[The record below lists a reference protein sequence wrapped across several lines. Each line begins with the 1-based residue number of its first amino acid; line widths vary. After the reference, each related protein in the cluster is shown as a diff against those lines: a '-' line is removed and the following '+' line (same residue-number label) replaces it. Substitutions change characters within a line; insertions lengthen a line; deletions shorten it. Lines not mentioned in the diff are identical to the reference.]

1 MRALQGK
8 EGELQQLRQA
18 LRERDRLI
26 EKINTAVLESQ
37 EKNKVREPQMW
48 QFNFLTCI
56 PYVFIKIS
64 ELDFFFYDFL
74 APNYSNAVIVKKGKG
89 KNKLEK
95 LVAYNINIRY
105 WRILIFLKLLES
117 FEISKQHLI
126 LEGDSTWQ

>member
-37 EKNKVREPQMW
+37 EKNKVSELQMW
-48 QFNFLTCI
+48 QFNFLTGI

-64 ELDFFFYDFL
+64 ELDFFM
-74 APNYSNAVIVKKGKG
+74 
-89 KNKLEK
+89 
-95 LVAYNINIRY
+95 
-105 WRILIFLKLLES
+105 IFW
-117 FEISKQHLI
+117 HLI
-126 LEGDSTWQ
+126 TVMLSLLKREREKTNWKS

>member
-37 EKNKVREPQMW
+37 EKNKVSELQMW
-48 QFNFLTCI
+48 QFNFLTGI
-56 PYVFIKIS
+56 PYVFI
-64 ELDFFFYDFL
+64 FYDFL

-89 KNKLEK
+89 KGKNKLEK
-95 LVAYNINIRY
+95 LVAYSINIRY
-105 WRILIFLKLLES
+105 WRILIFLKT
-117 FEISKQHLI
+117 FGI
-126 LEGDSTWQ
+126 LWNF

>member
-37 EKNKVREPQMW
+37 EKNKVSELQMW
-48 QFNFLTCI
+48 QFNFLTGI

-64 ELDFFFYDFL
+64 ELDFFFM
-74 APNYSNAVIVKKGKG
+74 
-89 KNKLEK
+89 
-95 LVAYNINIRY
+95 
-105 WRILIFLKLLES
+105 IFW
-117 FEISKQHLI
+117 HLI
-126 LEGDSTWQ
+126 TVMLSLLKREREKTNWKS

>member
-37 EKNKVREPQMW
+37 EKNKVSELQMW
-48 QFNFLTCI
+48 QFNFLTGI
-56 PYVFIKIS
+56 TYVFIEIS
-64 ELDFFFYDFL
+64 ELDFFMIFL

-95 LVAYNINIRY
+95 LVAYSISIRY
-105 WRILIFLKLLES
+105 WRILIFLKT
-117 FEISKQHLI
+117 FGI
-126 LEGDSTWQ
+126 LWNF

>member
-37 EKNKVREPQMW
+37 EKNKVRELQMW
-48 QFNFLTCI
+48 QFHFLTCV

-64 ELDFFFYDFL
+64 ELDFFYDFL

>member
-1 MRALQGK
+1 MNS
-8 EGELQQLRQA
+8 
-18 LRERDRLI
+18 I
-26 EKINTAVLESQ
+26 
-37 EKNKVREPQMW
+37 
-48 QFNFLTCI
+48 
-56 PYVFIKIS
+56 
-64 ELDFFFYDFL
+64 FYDFL

>member
-37 EKNKVREPQMW
+37 EKNKVRELQMW
-48 QFNFLTCI
+48 QFHFLTCV
-56 PYVFIKIS
+56 PYVFIKIG
-64 ELDFFFYDFL
+64 ELDFFYDFL

-126 LEGDSTWQ
+126 LEGDSTWR

>member
-37 EKNKVREPQMW
+37 EKNKVSELQMW
-48 QFNFLTCI
+48 QFNFLTGI

-64 ELDFFFYDFL
+64 ELDFFM
-74 APNYSNAVIVKKGKG
+74 
-89 KNKLEK
+89 
-95 LVAYNINIRY
+95 
-105 WRILIFLKLLES
+105 IFW
-117 FEISKQHLI
+117 HLI
-126 LEGDSTWQ
+126 TVMLSLLKREREKTN

>member
-37 EKNKVREPQMW
+37 EKNKVGELQMW
-48 QFNFLTCI
+48 QFNFLTGV

-64 ELDFFFYDFL
+64 ELDFFYNFL

-95 LVAYNINIRY
+95 LVAYSINIRY
-105 WRILIFLKLLES
+105 WRILIFLKT
-117 FEISKQHLI
+117 FGI
-126 LEGDSTWQ
+126 LWNF

>member
-1 MRALQGK
+1 MQVAAEEKVRALQGK

-37 EKNKVREPQMW
+37 EKNKVSELQMW
-48 QFNFLTCI
+48 QFNFLTGI
-56 PYVFIKIS
+56 TYVFIEIS
-64 ELDFFFYDFL
+64 ELDFFMIFL

-95 LVAYNINIRY
+95 LVAYSINIRY
-105 WRILIFLKLLES
+105 WRILIFLKTFGILLN
-117 FEISKQHLI
+117 F
-126 LEGDSTWQ
+126 

>member
-37 EKNKVREPQMW
+37 EKNKVSELQMW
-48 QFNFLTCI
+48 QFNFLTGF

-64 ELDFFFYDFL
+64 ELDFFFWFF
-74 APNYSNAVIVKKGKG
+74 G
-89 KNKLEK
+89 
-95 LVAYNINIRY
+95 
-105 WRILIFLKLLES
+105 
-117 FEISKQHLI
+117 
-126 LEGDSTWQ
+126 T